1 MAGTVA
7 AIPSGI
13 PSTVHAL
20 AAGRSPLQAAA
31 AAGSLALP
39 QEERVLPLVVAAIP
53 VHLAISLAWG
63 AVLAAVLPRRRTVL
77 WGAAAGAAIAVL
89 DLRILGRSRA
99 RILDLPFLP
108 QLADHVAFGA
118 IAGWVLARRDARG

>member
-1 MAGTVA
+1 MVG

-13 PSTVHAL
+13 PSTFHAL
-20 AAGRSPLQAAA
+20 VAGRSPLQAAA

-39 QEERVLPLVVAAIP
+39 REDRALPLLAAAIP
-53 VHLAISLAWG
+53 VHLAISLGWG
-63 AVLAAVLPRRRTVL
+63 AVLAALLPRRRTVL

-89 DLRILGRSRA
+89 DLRILGRGRA
-99 RILDLPFLP
+99 RIRALPFLP

-118 IAGWVLARRDARG
+118 IAGWVLARRRGAPG